1 MTGELR
7 DGRSDLA
14 DVGIVGL
21 GAMGLP
27 VAGNL
32 RRSGFPVV
40 GYDTEPSR
48 LLSLQAIGGVPCG
61 SVEDVAR
68 RARVL
73 LTLLPS
79 VGALEDVVRRIAEVG
94 QAEDISGL
102 VMAEMSTLSEATKR
116 SARDSLAPY
125 GIEVLDSP
133 VSGTA
138 VQAASG
144 DLVIYVGGGAAA
156 IAVCRPVFEGTSRA
170 VFATGGFGTATRTKL
185 VANLLVGVHIV
196 AAAEA
201 LVLAR
206 RAGLDLSATLA
217 ALTAGAG
224 SSRMLEIRGP
234 MMASGIFTPPWMRIE
249 LFKKD
254 ELLIEELAQGLES
267 PTPLFDIAS
276 RLFRRAEREGH
287 GQEDTASVFVSLAEA
302 GRSDIV
308 DGR

>member
-1 MTGELR
+1 V
-7 DGRSDLA
+7 

-32 RRSGFPVV
+32 RRAGFSIV

-48 LLSLQAIGGVPCG
+48 AASLQAIGGLPCD

-68 RARVL
+68 TAQVV

-79 VGALEDVVRRIAEVG
+79 VGALEDVVRRIAAVA
-94 QAEDISGL
+94 QAEDLSGI
-102 VMAEMSTLSEATKR
+102 VVAEMSTLSEATKR
-116 SARDSLAPY
+116 RARDSLAPY
-125 GIEVLDSP
+125 GIDVLDSP

-138 VQAASG
+138 AQVASG
-144 DLVIYVGGGAAA
+144 DLVVYVGGNPDA

-170 VFATGGFGTATRTKL
+170 VFATGEFGSATRTKL

-201 LVLAR
+201 LALAR

-234 MMASGIFTPPWMRIE
+234 MMASAVFTPPSMRVE

-254 ELLIEELAQGLES
+254 ELLIEELAQALGS

-287 GQEDTASVFVSLAEA
+287 GQEDTASVFLSLAEA